1 MAKPSISVRIVLSE
15 DISTATPTPEPVVR
29 HCGDEIL
36 GYLEVITCG
45 IFEFDV
51 LVSFEGCI
59 YSLIIIMI
67 YVTKVEF
74 RLRPNL
80 DCLWFRK

>member
-15 DISTATPTPEPVVR
+15 DISTATSTPKPVVR

-36 GYLEVITCG
+36 GYLVVITCG
-45 IFEFDV
+45 TFEFDI

-59 YSLIIIMI
+59 
-67 YVTKVEF
+67 
-74 RLRPNL
+74 
-80 DCLWFRK
+80 

>member
-1 MAKPSISVRIVLSE
+1 MSE
-15 DISTATPTPEPVVR
+15 DISTATPTPKSVVR

-45 IFEFDV
+45 TFEFDV

-59 YSLIIIMI
+59 
-67 YVTKVEF
+67 
-74 RLRPNL
+74 
-80 DCLWFRK
+80 

>member
-1 MAKPSISVRIVLSE
+1 MAEPFISVGIVLSE
-15 DISTATPTPEPVVR
+15 DISTATPSPRSVVR

-45 IFEFDV
+45 KFEFDI

-59 YSLIIIMI
+59 
-67 YVTKVEF
+67 
-74 RLRPNL
+74 
-80 DCLWFRK
+80 

>member
-1 MAKPSISVRIVLSE
+1 MSSFMAKPSISVRIVLSE
-15 DISTATPTPEPVVR
+15 DISTATPTPKSVVR

-45 IFEFDV
+45 TFEFDV

-59 YSLIIIMI
+59 
-67 YVTKVEF
+67 
-74 RLRPNL
+74 
-80 DCLWFRK
+80 

>member
-51 LVSFEGCI
+51 LVSFEGYI
-59 YSLIIIMI
+59 YSLVIIMI
-67 YVTKVEF
+67 YVAKVEF